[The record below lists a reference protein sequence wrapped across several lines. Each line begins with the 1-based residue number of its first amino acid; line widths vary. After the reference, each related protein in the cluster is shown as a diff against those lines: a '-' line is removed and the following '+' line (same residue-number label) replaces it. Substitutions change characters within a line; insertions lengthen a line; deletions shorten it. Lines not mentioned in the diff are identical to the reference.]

1 MNGNTLLD
9 KMTLIAP
16 EYIEEA
22 DKTQIKQPHFI
33 RLAAAAASVLVIAA
47 IYYALPYGIH
57 TGDNIKLPSDMNINE
72 NKQSDPP
79 AADVNFI
86 YNDADYAIAADRQYA
101 LGCFYEEL
109 SPDELAALLPNGEN
123 IFDLTGSAFFSPEGN
138 LIKVDLFSPE
148 GIHITMSENPIER
161 CYIIDDKKAKPTKCG
176 STEYIITRLTNDGLG
191 MTFYEAEA
199 VINDTYFLIELD
211 ADNDDIENLTEL
223 FQHILI
229 AFADEGWSGPDLLKV
244 SYEYIPEHFDLKI
257 GHE

>member
-9 KMTLIAP
+9 KMTLIDP

-79 AADVNFI
+79 AAEVDFI

-101 LGCFYEEL
+101 LGCFYEKLSQAEL
-109 SPDELAALLPNGEN
+109 SALLPNGEN
-123 IFDLTGSAFFSPEGN
+123 IFGFSGSAFFSPEGG
-138 LIKVDLFSPE
+138 LIKLDLFSPE
-148 GIHITMSENPIER
+148 GVHITMSESPIER
-161 CYIIDDKKAKPTKCG
+161 CYIVEDKKAQPTVCG
-176 STEYIITRLTNDGLG
+176 STEYMISRLINDALG
-191 MTFYEAEA
+191 MTFYEA
-199 VINDTYFLIELD
+199 
-211 ADNDDIENLTEL
+211 
-223 FQHILI
+223 
-229 AFADEGWSGPDLLKV
+229 
-244 SYEYIPEHFDLKI
+244 
-257 GHE
+257 